1 LKNLLGIIYGI
12 VYGAS
17 LIIPGLSG
25 GTFLVIFGCYDKICA
40 AFALDFKMIK
50 KHFIFYVFFGIGAIC
65 GLVGFLVAIKFL
77 QENFNTPT
85 FLFFLGL
92 ILGGIPFI
100 LKVARTPYKADDS
113 TAQDSPAEALRFKP
127 MCILPFLLGLAL
139 VVGISLGTPPKF
151 IEDEAREDL
160 EPIGTMS
167 EVQFAD
173 FRFGYAARIGLI
185 AVAAAVAMVL
195 PGISGAGILLA
206 FGAYNEF
213 TGALS
218 VSNPDFNV
226 LVPAGIGVLIGIVA
240 GAKLIR
246 WLLKKSKLMVYSA
259 IIGMVIGSVVPVLR
273 EANVTVFNSDVMI
286 GTVCMLVG
294 IVIVTILTR
303 KETV

>member
-1 LKNLLGIIYGI
+1 MFKNILGFIYGI

-40 AFALDFKMIK
+40 AFALDFKTIK
-50 KHFIFYVFFGIGAIC
+50 KHFIFYVFFGFGAIA
-65 GLVGFLVAIKFL
+65 GLIGFLFAIRFL

-92 ILGGIPFI
+92 IMGGIPFI
-100 LKVARTPYKADDS
+100 FKVATTSNEGERVK
-113 TAQDSPAEALRFKP
+113 FKP
-127 MCILPFLLGLAL
+127 MCLIPFIFGLAL
-139 VVGISLGTPPKF
+139 VVGIAVMTPEKPA
-151 IEDEAREDL
+151 DEALVDEIAAFD
-160 EPIGTMS
+160 
-167 EVQFAD
+167 FAD
-173 FRFGYAARIGLI
+173 TIRIGLI

-226 LVPAGIGVLIGIVA
+226 LIPAGIGVLIGIVA

-259 IIGMVIGSVVPVLR
+259 IIGMVIGSIVPVLR
-273 EANVTVFNSDVMI
+273 EANVTTFNTDAII
-286 GTVCMLVG
+286 GTVCMLIG

-303 KETV
+303 KESA